1 MSRSQLESVLTATA
15 ALRDPLGGVV
25 GRLNELPRL
34 AGHPRLFHYSADR
47 AGQQPIGVDLRRA
60 NHYDL
65 LPNVPGAGVSA
76 DPLEAQVRATA
87 EAIERYCMSVY
98 SDAQFITATAEE
110 LGDEAMDLDT
120 IPRCDPSEQAVAS
133 GIFAIPRKD
142 VPMRWMKAISLIDGG
157 TYYVPAIMVYLF
169 FPPISREENVW
180 APISTGCA
188 THVDLDRALVSALCE
203 VIERDALMLTWLH
216 QLPLPRIDL
225 GPVEALPAELQS
237 MLALMRESNL
247 RYEFFDATTDLGVP
261 TIYALQLSDETDL
274 LANLVVS
281 ATKLDPVNAILRT
294 LEEGCS
300 SRIALESRMGPGSSR
315 ERMAKE
321 RIISLEDC
329 ALYYGDRASRSD
341 FDFLRKSGRS
351 CSLSALPKLATGD
364 PQSDLQG
371 LLDVFRRRKMQV
383 FAVDL
388 TTPEVRDAGFW
399 SVRTIVPELMPL
411 SSVYGIR
418 FLGTKRL
425 YDAPSAMGYGTRTIA
440 DITPKPQPFA

>member
-1 MSRSQLESVLTATA
+1 MSRAQLESVLAATA
-15 ALRDPLGGVV
+15 PLRDSLGGVV

-65 LPNVPGAGVSA
+65 LPNVPGAGVSTN
-76 DPLEAQVRATA
+76 PLEAQVRATA

-98 SDAQFITATAEE
+98 SGAQFITATADE

-120 IPRCDPSEQAVAS
+120 VPRCDPNEQAVAT
-133 GIFAIPRKD
+133 GIFSLPRKD
-142 VPMRWMKAISLIDGG
+142 VPMRWMKAISLIDGR

-169 FPPISREENVW
+169 FPPISREENMW

-225 GPVEALPAELQS
+225 GPIDALPAELQS
-237 MLALMRESNL
+237 MLAIMRESNL
-247 RYEFFDATTDLGVP
+247 RYELFDATTDLGVP

-281 ATKLDPVNAILRT
+281 ATKLDPMQAVLRT

-300 SRIALESRMGPGSSR
+300 SRIALESLMGPGSNR
-315 ERMAKE
+315 ERKARE
-321 RIISLEDC
+321 QIVSLEDC
-329 ALYYGDRASRSD
+329 ALYYGDRASRND
-341 FDFLRKSGRS
+341 FDFLLKSERRH
-351 CSLSALPKLATGD
+351 SLASMPNLTTGSAQGD
-364 PQSDLQG
+364 LRG
-371 LLDVFRRRKMQV
+371 LLDIFRRRNMQV

-388 TTPEVRDAGFW
+388 TTPEVRDAGLW

-418 FLGTKRL
+418 FLGTRRL
-425 YDAPSAMGYGTRTIA
+425 YDAPAAMGYGTRTIA
-440 DITPKPQPFA
+440 DVTPKPQPFA